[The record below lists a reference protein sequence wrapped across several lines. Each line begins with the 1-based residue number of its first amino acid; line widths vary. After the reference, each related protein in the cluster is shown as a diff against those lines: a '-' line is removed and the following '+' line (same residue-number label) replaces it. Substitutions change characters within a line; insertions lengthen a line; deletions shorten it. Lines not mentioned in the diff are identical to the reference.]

1 MPRTKKSGSGQ
12 PRSNQDP
19 STADESDSATKAHV
33 SAHELAGSPDIFARK
48 SAAARRADTP
58 ADDAAS
64 TPSTAD
70 EPASIAE
77 PASVTSE
84 PLASPTVPPAAS
96 AEPPAASAEPPDASA
111 EPPDASAEPP
121 DASAEPP
128 AASVEPTPP
137 VQPALHAV
145 PITPPPARR
154 GGSGIALGV
163 VLVVVGAFYLVVQL
177 AGVDLSSFG
186 WPLFIIIPGL
196 TLLIVGFV
204 SLGTGAAIPGGI
216 LTMVGLVLAYQN
228 STGYWTSWAYAWA
241 LVAPGGVGLGLFL
254 QGLRERNGSLIRQ
267 GRSLM
272 FIAALIFMV
281 GFVFFESIL
290 NISGINDQP
299 LVKAALPALFIVIGI
314 LLLGR
319 SIQNSRR
326 A

>member
-12 PRSNQDP
+12 PPANQDP
-19 STADESDSATKAHV
+19 PDSEAHDSAENEGMAHVRADELS
-33 SAHELAGSPDIFARK
+33 GSPDVFARK
-48 SAAARRADTP
+48 KD
-58 ADDAAS
+58 S
-64 TPSTAD
+64 T
-70 EPASIAE
+70 
-77 PASVTSE
+77 
-84 PLASPTVPPAAS
+84 
-96 AEPPAASAEPPDASA
+96 
-111 EPPDASAEPP
+111 
-121 DASAEPP
+121 
-128 AASVEPTPP
+128 AASVEP
-137 VQPALHAV
+137 AV
-145 PITPPPARR
+145 SSSDEPEPIVEQARPPAPEAIIAPVVTPTASPAPIPASVEPQPSIPPAPYPAPKPPTPAHR
-154 GGSGIALGV
+154 GGAGIALGV

-177 AGVDLSSFG
+177 AGADLSSFG
-186 WPLFIIIPGL
+186 WPLFVIIPGL

-254 QGLRERNGSLIRQ
+254 QGLRERNSSLIRQ
-267 GRSLM
+267 GRSLI

-314 LLLGR
+314 MLLAR

-326 A
+326 T